1 MTLVVFLRGVN
12 VGGRRFRPAALAE
25 KLRDYDVVSVGAAG
39 TFVVRKPGA
48 RAKLLAELRRH
59 LPFEAEIACC
69 NGRDL
74 LQLETEN
81 PFGSEPSGPPL
92 VRFVSFLS
100 RPGRRASLPLAI
112 PVPAARQQLFLAP
125 SPKRNDS
132 RLLEPTAAPTLFP

>member
-112 PVPAARQQLFLAP
+112 PAGADWFVRILGAHNRIVL
-125 SPKRNDS
+125 
-132 RLLEPTAAPTLFP
+132 